1 MASSTGHP
9 VSPET
14 YWKRRA
20 LVLAGVMLVLTLIVF
35 ACRPGGGD
43 EGETTRS
50 DASVGDDASP
60 SVAPEDPS
68 ASPEP
73 SDDPSA
79 GDASPSGDPSASDDP
94 SDAEDSEG
102 EDEGGG
108 GGEGGSG
115 GGVAAPEKPEDPCR
129 PQDVVVSFDFADSD
143 KEVYGAGQEPAFEVT
158 VVNTTEQTC
167 TVDVGGEAME
177 LRIHSGDDRIFS
189 TADCP
194 EGETREDRRLD
205 RGVPHEFTITWDR
218 MRSFTDCRESPPAAK
233 PGWYRANLHGD
244 YTGSTDQLVFQL
256 KA

>member
-50 DASVGDDASP
+50 DASMGEDASP
-60 SVAPEDPS
+60 SVSPEDAS

-73 SDDPSA
+73 EEEPSE
-79 GDASPSGDPSASDDP
+79 GEASPSADPSASDDP
-94 SDAEDSEG
+94 SDAEASE
-102 EDEGGG
+102 
-108 GGEGGSG
+108 GGEGGSGGEAGSGG
-115 GGVAAPEKPEDPCR
+115 GGVAAPEKPEDRCR
-129 PQDVVVSFDFADSD
+129 PQDVVVSLDFAESD
-143 KEVYGAGQEPAFEVT
+143 KEVYGAGQNPAFKVT
-158 VVNTTEQTC
+158 VVNTAEQTC
-167 TVDVGGEAME
+167 TVDVGSEAME

-189 TADCP
+189 TADCV
-194 EGETREDRRLD
+194 EGESRVDRQVS
-205 RGVPHEFTITWDR
+205 RGVPHEFEISWDR
-218 MRSFTDCRESPPAAK
+218 VRSFSDCRGGRSDAR

-244 YTGSTDQLVFQL
+244 YAGSTEQQVFQL
-256 KA
+256 KS

>member
-68 ASPEP
+68 ASP
-73 SDDPSA
+73 DPSEDPSE
-79 GDASPSGDPSASDDP
+79 GEASPSEDPSASDEP
-94 SDAEDSEG
+94 SEAEASE
-102 EDEGGG
+102 G

-115 GGVAAPEKPEDPCR
+115 GGAAAPEKPEDPCR
-129 PQDVVVSFDFADSD
+129 PQDVVVSFDFSDSD
-143 KEVYGAGQEPAFEVT
+143 KEVYGAGQKPAFRVT
-158 VVNTTEQTC
+158 VVNTAEQAC
-167 TVDVGGEAME
+167 TVDVGREAME

-189 TADCP
+189 TADCA
-194 EGETREDRRLD
+194 EGETREDRQLS

-218 MRSFTDCRESPPAAK
+218 VRSFTDCRDDLPGAK

-244 YTGSTDQLVFQL
+244 YVGSTDQRVFQL
-256 KA
+256 SG

>member
-73 SDDPSA
+73 SGEPSE
-79 GDASPSGDPSASDDP
+79 GDASPSEDPSASDEP
-94 SDAEDSEG
+94 SDGEESEG
-102 EDEGGG
+102 GDG
-108 GGEGGSG
+108 GGEGGSDG
-115 GGVAAPEKPEDPCR
+115 EAAAPEKPEDPCR

-143 KEVYGAGQEPAFEVT
+143 KEVYGSGQQPAFEVT
-158 VVNTTEQTC
+158 VVNTAEQTC
-167 TVDVGGEAME
+167 TVDVGPEAME

-189 TADCP
+189 TADCA
-194 EGETREDRRLD
+194 EGETRQDRQLS

-218 MRSFTDCRESPPAAK
+218 VRSFTDCRESLPEAK

-244 YTGSTDQLVFQL
+244 YAGSTEQKVFQL
-256 KA
+256 RS

>member
-50 DASVGDDASP
+50 EAGMGDDASP

-73 SDDPSA
+73 SEDPSEA
-79 GDASPSGDPSASDDP
+79 DASPSEDPSASDDP
-94 SDAEDSEG
+94 SDAEESEG
-102 EDEGGG
+102 EDG
-108 GGEGGSG
+108 GGEEGAGGAA
-115 GGVAAPEKPEDPCR
+115 AAPEKPEDLCR
-129 PQDVVVSFDFADSD
+129 PQDVVVSFDFAEAD
-143 KEVYGAGQEPAFEVT
+143 KEVYGAGQNPAFRVT
-158 VVNTTEQTC
+158 VVNTAEQTC
-167 TVDVGGEAME
+167 TVDVGREALE

-189 TADCP
+189 TADCV
-194 EGETREDRRLD
+194 EGEAREDRQLS
-205 RGVPHEFTITWDR
+205 RGVPHEFTITWER
-218 MRSFTDCRESPPAAK
+218 MRSFTDCREGTSQAR

-244 YTGSTDQLVFQL
+244 SAGSTDQVVFQL